1 MVKTALAVCG
11 EVMAPSLGTA
21 GEFVIISGNA
31 VERCLR
37 TGKLLHFLQEQQ
49 IDVVI
54 CNGIGN
60 CTAAMLA
67 ALGIAVIPGKGNDD
81 DIGIERSHIAIEA
94 VESFAGIITAV
105 TGIDQVEFSA
115 VPRKDA
121 DFENIAPV
129 AARHVAFG
137 VGCAE
142 NHHPEIIF

>member
-67 ALGIAVIPGKGNDD
+67 ALGIAVIPGVSGPVSGIIARQQDNTLTAGKGCSCSDYGCTCGDCKGN
-81 DIGIERSHIAIEA
+81 
-94 VESFAGIITAV
+94 F
-105 TGIDQVEFSA
+105 
-115 VPRKDA
+115 
-121 DFENIAPV
+121 
-129 AARHVAFG
+129 
-137 VGCAE
+137 
-142 NHHPEIIF
+142 